1 MAATGLNS
9 AQCRDNA
16 VFASPFWHH
25 FDTAMVTFI
34 VSTPVMATL
43 VLLLLTTSRIPQDKS
58 ARRSR
63 LPERPMMISARF
75 LGSMIL
81 LSLMACLFTF
91 QILFVLFT
99 ENCLSGTIHA
109 SDTVFVAMV
118 AGVGALFL
126 TFAVSIWLYNAAEPI
141 RMSWSWCWKVK
152 RRVKKSVRESALG
165 DIRNAS
171 QSHEVQRSDEQ
182 VIGHENNTPAAPTLP
197 PYMV

>member
-16 VFASPFWHH
+16 IFASTFWHH
-25 FDTAMVTFI
+25 FDAAMVTFI
-34 VSTPVMATL
+34 VSTPVMAVL
-43 VLLLLTTSRIPQDKS
+43 VLLLLTICRIPQDKS
-58 ARRSR
+58 TRRSR

-75 LGSMIL
+75 LSSTVL

-91 QILFVLFT
+91 QVLFVLFT
-99 ENCLSGTIHA
+99 ENCLGGTIHT

-126 TFAVSIWLYNAAEPI
+126 TFAVSTWLYKAAEPI
-141 RMSWSWCWKVK
+141 RMSLSWCWKVK
-152 RRVKKSVRESALG
+152 RRVSKSFRESASG
-165 DIRNAS
+165 DIRNAN
-171 QSHEVQRSDEQ
+171 QSHEVQRRDEQ
-182 VIGHENNTPAAPTLP
+182 VIGHENNKPAAPTLL